1 MFKSGVVFIICIWKF
16 NTTKTGELTEPK
28 INDEVIAE
36 TNQGYTNSQI
46 PVTVSKFCIEAAT
59 LNESDT
65 SNLLHDFSNM
75 KHNATALRWGP
86 EEM

>member
-1 MFKSGVVFIICIWKF
+1 M
-16 NTTKTGELTEPK
+16 
-28 INDEVIAE
+28 IAE
-36 TNQGYTNSQI
+36 TNQGYNNSQI

-65 SNLLHDFSNM
+65 SNLLQDFSNM
-75 KHNATALRWGP
+75 KHNATALRGGP

>member
-1 MFKSGVVFIICIWKF
+1 MSIICICKF
-16 NTTKTGELTEPK
+16 NTTKTGGLTEPPK
-28 INDEVIAE
+28 NDEVIAE

-75 KHNATALRWGP
+75 KHNATALRGGP